1 MTEQFKSYYV
11 FHKGKPGQEDTNCK
25 RTVWKHKRL
34 TKAASAWGVSSLL
47 ERREMQRGT
56 PYHIF
61 FSLRKMIIL
70 DGQSKS
76 MLFKVWSIHTRYRGE
91 EHGFLGSQSI
101 QHFQGVRSQK
111 GGNHME
117 MRAKYCSKF
126 PLTYL
131 LFSAYAR
138 GNYN

>member
-1 MTEQFKSYYV
+1 MVS
-11 FHKGKPGQEDTNCK
+11 P
-25 RTVWKHKRL
+25 
-34 TKAASAWGVSSLL
+34 KACCLRSEAFILGMGRGAWVS
-47 ERREMQRGT
+47 G
-56 PYHIF
+56 
-61 FSLRKMIIL
+61 
-70 DGQSKS
+70 
-76 MLFKVWSIHTRYRGE
+76 
-91 EHGFLGSQSI
+91 QSI
-101 QHFQGVRSQK
+101 QDFQGVRSQK